1 MRVLKGFV
9 VVASLLAATTLWA
22 GGQRTPAPED
32 AKVYFVSP
40 ADGAVV
46 KSPVKVV
53 FGLSGMGVAPA
64 GIDQKHTGHH
74 HLLVDVDELPS
85 LNKPIPADENHR
97 HFGGGQTEVE
107 LELEPGEHTL
117 QLLLG
122 DKHHIPHRPPVKSE
136 KITITVVPEAGLD
149 VKAGVKLKMGGGK

>member
-1 MRVLKGFV
+1 MKQLKTALLLVSLMFP
-9 VVASLLAATTLWA
+9 AALLA
-22 GGQRTPAPED
+22 GGERSSAPED
-32 AKVYFVSP
+32 ARAYIIAP

-64 GIDQKHTGHH
+64 GVEKQHTGHH
-74 HLLVDVDELPS
+74 HLLIDVDKLPS
-85 LNKPIPADENHR
+85 MNKPIPADRQHR

-107 LELEPGEHTL
+107 LELAPGKHSL

-122 DKHHIPHRPPVKSE
+122 DQFHIPHRPPVMSE
-136 KITITVVPEAGLD
+136 KITITVLKPEMKID
-149 VKAGVKLKMGGGK
+149 VDAGVKLKLGE